1 MQFILPKKTLLH
13 GDAMLTRL
21 KEELHKHQRRAES
34 KHEGNRIL
42 RINSFSDY
50 LPWANNTRT
59 IPGKHCLNKRVKYSP
74 YFNIKNI
81 IMMNGYDMFEDE
93 TNFF

>member
-13 GDAMLTRL
+13 GDAMLIRL
-21 KEELHKHQRRAES
+21 KEELYKHQRRAES

-50 LPWANNTRT
+50 LPWANNTIT
-59 IPGKHCLNKRVKYSP
+59 IPSKYYLNKRV
-74 YFNIKNI
+74 
-81 IMMNGYDMFEDE
+81 
-93 TNFF
+93 